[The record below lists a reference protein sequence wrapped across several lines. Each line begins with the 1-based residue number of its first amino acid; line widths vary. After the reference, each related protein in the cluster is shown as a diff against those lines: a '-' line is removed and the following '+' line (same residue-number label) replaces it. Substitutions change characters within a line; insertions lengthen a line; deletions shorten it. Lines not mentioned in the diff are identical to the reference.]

1 MQVKPIISDSYFF
14 YLRNFGQIASL
25 CLPFLLLDAF
35 LELLFSRSQNF
46 QSLYW
51 VSYVAIYPMYT
62 AALILL
68 MAKSANKDQS
78 SNMDLIA
85 ASLKLWWPFYLLTV
99 IQLTLGVIGFFL
111 FIIPGILVLVRLSFA
126 EFYLILN
133 GLTPWEAIRQSVES
147 TKRYF
152 WYLLVF
158 FIVTAFCDGISD
170 YLIGR
175 TIQTGDEFS
184 ILFIAASAAVSLL
197 MLFFDVVLFR
207 IFMMAAV
214 EESAA

>member
-1 MQVKPIISDSYFF
+1 
-14 YLRNFGQIASL
+14 L